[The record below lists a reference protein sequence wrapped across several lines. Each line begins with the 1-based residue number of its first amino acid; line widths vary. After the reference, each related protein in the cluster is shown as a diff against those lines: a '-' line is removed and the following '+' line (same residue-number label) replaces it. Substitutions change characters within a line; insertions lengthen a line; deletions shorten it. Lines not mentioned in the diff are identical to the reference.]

1 MNLRRLFSIV
11 VKELR
16 QLRRDRL
23 TFAMIVGIP
32 TMQLLL
38 FGYAIN
44 LDIRHLPAA
53 VLDQA
58 QTAHSREVVAALGQ
72 TAVMDFG
79 YFLRTPQELEAL
91 LRAGKISAA
100 LVIPAD
106 FERRL
111 SEQTSASQSGANQGS
126 PIQAFSRPP
135 LQIVV
140 DGSDQVV
147 QQAAAQ
153 MALLPLQSLLGLNTS
168 APTKNVEIV
177 NFYNPA
183 RLAPVNTVPGLIGVI
198 LTMTMVLFTAMAI
211 VRERER
217 GNLEFLIAT
226 PVSPG
231 ELTIGKVLPFVGIG
245 LIQVTVVLL
254 LGVLI
259 FQVPIRGSLFDV
271 YAAALAFIIASLSL
285 GVFIST
291 LAQTQ
296 FQSMQLAFF
305 TFLPQILLS
314 GFMFPFAGMP
324 RPAQY
329 LAEILPMTHF
339 IRLIRGIM
347 LRGAQLSD
355 LWPDLA
361 ALGAFCAV
369 TLTIAVL
376 RTRKRLD

>member
-1 MNLRRLFSIV
+1 
-11 VKELR
+11 
-16 QLRRDRL
+16 
-23 TFAMIVGIP
+23 
-32 TMQLLL
+32 MQLLL

-58 QTAHSREVVAALGQ
+58 QTAHAREVVAALGE
-72 TAVMDFG
+72 TGVMDFR
-79 YFLRTPQELEAL
+79 YYLKTPQELEAL
-91 LRAGKISAA
+91 LRGGQISAA
-100 LVIPAD
+100 LVIPPE

-111 SEQTSASQSGANQGS
+111 VEQGGANGVADS
-126 PIQAFSRPP
+126 KPLPRPP

-153 MALLPLQSLLGLNTS
+153 LALLPLQVLLNPGQA
-168 APTKNVEIV
+168 APVRNVEIV
-177 NFYNPA
+177 NFYNPE
-183 RLAPVNTVPGLIGVI
+183 RRAPVNTVPGLIGVI

-226 PVSPG
+226 PVSPA
-231 ELTIGKVLPFVGIG
+231 ELTIGKVLPFIGIG
-245 LIQVTVVLL
+245 LLQVTVVLV
-254 LGVLI
+254 LGVAI
-259 FQVPIRGSLFDV
+259 FHVPVRGHLLDV
-271 YAAALAFIIASLSL
+271 YGAALAFIIASLSL

-291 LAQTQ
+291 LAQSQ
-296 FQSMQLAFF
+296 FQAMQLAFF

-314 GFMFPFAGMP
+314 GFMFPYAGMP

-329 LAEILPMTHF
+329 LAEIFPMTHF

-347 LRGAQLSD
+347 LRGAHLSE
-355 LWPDLA
+355 LWRELVALA
-361 ALGAFCAV
+361 LFCAI

>member
-44 LDIRHLPAA
+44 LDVRNLDAA

-58 QTAHSREVVAALGQ
+58 QTVHAREIVAALSQ
-72 TAVMDFG
+72 TDVMNFKYRLGAPEQID
-79 YFLRTPQELEAL
+79 ELM
-91 LRAGKISAA
+91 RAGKISAA
-100 LVIPAD
+100 LVIPPD

-111 SEQTSASQSGANQGS
+111 
-126 PIQAFSRPP
+126 IVHDRPP

-140 DGSDQVV
+140 DGSDTVI
-147 QQAAAQ
+147 QQAARQLAALPIDAALNPGAAQ
-153 MALLPLQSLLGLNTS
+153 NANQTRG
-168 APTKNVEIV
+168 NVEIV
-177 NFYNPA
+177 NFYNPE
-183 RLAPVNTVPGLIGVI
+183 RRAPISTVPGLIGVI

-231 ELTIGKVLPFVGIG
+231 ELTIGKVLPFIGIG
-245 LIQVTVVLL
+245 LIQVTVVLV
-254 LGVLI
+254 LGLVI
-259 FQVPIRGSLFDV
+259 FHVPIRGTVLDV
-271 YAAALAFIIASLSL
+271 YTAALVFIIASLSL

-314 GFMFPFAGMP
+314 GFMFPYAGMP
-324 RPAQY
+324 KPAQW
-329 LAEILPMTHF
+329 LAEIFPMTHF
-339 IRLIRGIM
+339 VRLIRGIM
-347 LRGAQLSD
+347 LRAATLVD
-355 LWPDLA
+355 LWPELA
-361 ALGAFCAV
+361 ALGAFCV
-369 TLTIAVL
+369 VVLSIAVM

>member
-11 VKELR
+11 LKELR

-44 LDIRHLPAA
+44 LDIRQLPAA

-58 QTAHSREVVAALGQ
+58 QTAHAREVVAALAQ
-72 TAVMDFG
+72 TSVMDFR
-79 YFLRTPQELEAL
+79 YRLKTPQELDDL
-91 LRAGKISAA
+91 IRAGKISAA
-100 LVIPAD
+100 LVIPPD

-111 SEQTSASQSGANQGS
+111 AEQNLNTK
-126 PIQAFSRPP
+126 PLPRPP

-153 MALLPLQSLLGLNTS
+153 LALLPLQKLIDP
-168 APTKNVEIV
+168 AAVQPAKNVEIV

-226 PVSPG
+226 PVSPF
-231 ELTIGKVLPFVGIG
+231 ELTLGKVLPFVGIG
-245 LIQVTVVLL
+245 LVQVTVVLL
-254 LGVLI
+254 LGVAI
-259 FQVPIRGSLFDV
+259 FHVPIRGSLLDV
-271 YAAALAFIIASLSL
+271 YGAALAFIVASLSL

-291 LAQTQ
+291 LAKTQ

-314 GFMFPFAGMP
+314 GFMFPYAGMP
-324 RPAQY
+324 RPAQW
-329 LAEILPMTHF
+329 LAEIFPMTHF

-347 LRGAQLSD
+347 LRGAHLTE
-355 LWPDLA
+355 LWPELA
-361 ALGAFCAV
+361 ALGAFCVV